1 MLPKLDV
8 WETQTS
14 EPQPSRVAKL
24 PRLSEMTSRLPF
36 HLSPAWGRLLQVHR
50 AAFNILIWIHS
61 LLEAFIIFYI
71 VLRYLSLRKCFCR
84 SMAHRKKFQL
94 GLWQSALRGA
104 RQIAAVVKHQVWYK
118 KPVLFWDWD
127 KTTHPLQ
134 VTATALAS
142 SGWWKTEVKGEL
154 LDSGQLH
161 RYPKRGWGQSFLT
174 GSSPSC
180 SSRVTDLAA
189 KHRTVIHRVFV
200 AANSF
205 LS

>member
-118 KPVLFWDWD
+118 NRCFLGLRQNDSS
-127 KTTHPLQ
+127 
-134 VTATALAS
+134 S
-142 SGWWKTEVKGEL
+142 SGDC
-154 LDSGQLH
+154 DSIGLFRLVENGSERRTFGQ
-161 RYPKRGWGQSFLT
+161 RTIAPISQARGQSFLT

>member
-14 EPQPSRVAKL
+14 EPQPSRVAK
-24 PRLSEMTSRLPF
+24 LSEMTSRLPF

-118 KPVLFWDWD
+118 KPVLFGIETKRLILFRWLRQHW
-127 KTTHPLQ
+127 PLQ
-134 VTATALAS
+134 VGGKRKWKANFWTADNCTDIPSAVEDKASWLALAHPA
-142 SGWWKTEVKGEL
+142 VL
-154 LDSGQLH
+154 
-161 RYPKRGWGQSFLT
+161 
-174 GSSPSC
+174 GSQ
-180 SSRVTDLAA
+180 T
-189 KHRTVIHRVFV
+189 
-200 AANSF
+200 
-205 LS
+205 